1 MTCLLPQKR
10 ILQQKAHHNTGRRG
24 RREKTEIHT
33 NEFSSFLVILG
44 LILSD
49 ISRSEV
55 SAYYVI
61 LLHNH
66 STIVSFTAKGS
77 RDELNECYF
86 KMMGVNIYC
95 YAVIFLDAVVSQWV
109 RERKMRFRIKS
120 DEWSAVCYSQ
130 TSADRNKIGGF
141 TTPRSTVA

>member
-1 MTCLLPQKR
+1 M
-10 ILQQKAHHNTGRRG
+10 
-24 RREKTEIHT
+24 KTEIHS
-33 NEFSSFLVILG
+33 NEFSSFLIILG

-77 RDELNECYF
+77 RVELNECYF

-109 RERKMRFRIKS
+109 RKMRFRIKS
-120 DEWSAVCYSQ
+120 DEWSAAALSFSWVCYPETSADRNKIGSSFSWVRYSQ
-130 TSADRNKIGGF
+130 TSADRNKIGSF